1 MGGWHCRAGVPADG
15 FLDSRPGGGHNPGTP
30 RSAAFPSNRPLTMK
44 MHSSRVLALG
54 VSLLAAAPSM
64 AQQAPDAPTAPPPPA
79 RNPAATEI
87 WEPVPRMVTPGPATS
102 APPPADAII
111 LFDGRNLDQWVN
123 TRDKSPAGWTVAN
136 GVITV
141 NKPVGNIETR
151 RSFTNYQLHIEWR
164 VPQGTTQTGQAR
176 GNSGLFLASTGPGDA
191 GYELQI
197 LDSYDN
203 ATYVNGQAASV
214 YKQFP
219 PLVNA
224 SRPQGEWQSY
234 DVVWNAPAFY
244 PNGTL
249 AAPARVTVFHNGV
262 LVQNNVELR
271 GETVYI
277 GPPSYKPHQAAPIKL
292 QSHGDPSPPISFR
305 NIWVR
310 EF

>member
-1 MGGWHCRAGVPADG
+1 MHRQLPMNKHRSRA
-15 FLDSRPGGGHNPGTP
+15 
-30 RSAAFPSNRPLTMK
+30 
-44 MHSSRVLALG
+44 LALAIP
-54 VSLLAAAPSM
+54 LLAAVPAT
-64 AQQAPDAPTAPPPPA
+64 AQQTPAQGGAPAPAAAPA
-79 RNPAATEI
+79 RPSPAATEV
-87 WEPVPRMVTPGPATS
+87 WEPVPRMVTPGPFTAT
-102 APPPADAII
+102 PPPADAIV

-136 GVITV
+136 GVFTV

-164 VPQGTTQTGQAR
+164 IPEGTTQTGQSR
-176 GNSGLFLASTGPGDA
+176 GNSGLFLASTGAGDA

-197 LDSYDN
+197 LDSYEN
-203 ATYVNGQAASV
+203 STYVNGQAASI

-224 SRPQGEWQSY
+224 SRRQGEWQSY

-262 LVQNNVELR
+262 LVQNNAELR

-277 GPPSYKPHQAAPIKL
+277 GPPSYKPYQSAPIKL
-292 QSHGDPSPPISFR
+292 QAHGDPSPPISFR
-305 NIWVR
+305 NVWVR
-310 EF
+310 EL